1 MWYDVFMESNLVKP
15 TEFGPFDPQRIG
27 SISEEDIDCFNR
39 EVTCAIECPAGTE
52 MIGITDE
59 EWEKIEAEHQRLAR
73 TLDTDEV
80 AAIIGRSPYREL
92 PQDKRT

>member
-1 MWYDVFMESNLVKP
+1 MESNLVKP

-52 MIGITDE
+52 MIGITD
-59 EWEKIEAEHQRLAR
+59 
-73 TLDTDEV
+73 
-80 AAIIGRSPYREL
+80 
-92 PQDKRT
+92 